1 MNTMLMDALDFV
13 TKRECSIIPVARDKR
28 PLVKWEEFQKRR
40 PTEEEVESWWTR
52 WPDANIAIVTGRI
65 SGLVVVD
72 ADGAAGL
79 EWMKE
84 NLPVT
89 GVYVQTCKGWHG
101 YYRHPGTDI
110 QNRVRIA
117 PEVDIRA
124 VGGYVVAPP
133 SLHDSGWCYQFHF
146 TPGMDAWD
154 DLAAFEVQTKPVVC
168 AEGLDLSRVTTM
180 VSSAPVMKGQRNAS
194 LARLVGQWL
203 E

>member
-13 TKRECSIIPVARDKR
+13 TKRECSVIPVARDKR

-84 NLPVT
+84 NLPV
-89 GVYVQTCKGWHG
+89 
-101 YYRHPGTDI
+101 I
-110 QNRVRIA
+110 
-117 PEVDIRA
+117 
-124 VGGYVVAPP
+124 
-133 SLHDSGWCYQFHF
+133 SL
-146 TPGMDAWD
+146 
-154 DLAAFEVQTKPVVC
+154 
-168 AEGLDLSRVTTM
+168 
-180 VSSAPVMKGQRNAS
+180 SSASVQ
-194 LARLVGQWL
+194 
-203 E
+203 